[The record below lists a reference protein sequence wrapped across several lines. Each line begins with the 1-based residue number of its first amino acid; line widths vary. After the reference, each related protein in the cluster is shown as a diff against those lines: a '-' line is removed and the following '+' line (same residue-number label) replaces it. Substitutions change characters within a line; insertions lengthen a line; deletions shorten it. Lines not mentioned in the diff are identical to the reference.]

1 MVLMN
6 EKITVDQIE
15 KMLWEMT
22 GYKADQSQ
30 VDAFKVLVQTLA
42 LEKAG
47 FWKKAPVE
55 LVEEHVATLVTL
67 ARQLLDTG
75 GRMRLHPEGQL
86 DVPENPVA
94 TRADVEALGR
104 KIIDIDAHLQDFQ
117 TTNVAVP
124 EPLMVQ
130 NPAAL
135 YLAKLLQDQ
144 PMQQLADDDDRI
156 AQWELDLIREQEK
169 RQLDAADE
177 ITQLTEG
184 WDDPPVLDEETREA
198 VTEALTPRRKRAKA
212 VTVVRKRRP
221 AADLNP
227 DGTLTCMNCGEAKK
241 TSEYFRNKKSKTG
254 FETRCRTCRSAKAA

>member
-30 VDAFKVLVQTLA
+30 VDAFKVLVQTLV

-55 LVEEHVATLVTL
+55 LVEEHVGTLVTL

-86 DVPENPVA
+86 DVPESPVA

-117 TTNVAVP
+117 TTNVVVP

-144 PMQQLADDDDRI
+144 PMQQLAIDEAETFFEEDEDPAKVLAAFD
-156 AQWELDLIREQEK
+156 AGEK
-169 RQLDAADE
+169 FATA
-177 ITQLTEG
+177 
-184 WDDPPVLDEETREA
+184 PPVLDEDTREA
-198 VTEALTPRRKRAKA
+198 VAEALTPRKRRAKA

-227 DGTLTCMNCGEAKK
+227 DGTLTCMNCGQAKK
-241 TSEYFRNKKSKTG
+241 TSEYFRNSKSKTG